1 MQVTAFQPAV
11 RAADV
16 PLDRLANNAQVSER
30 DKVGEVCRQFEAV
43 LARQI
48 LGAAQKP
55 HFAST
60 MNPQSFSGSIYQDM
74 ITNQLA
80 DRISRSG
87 ALGLARSLERELQHE
102 LKPTVPAT
110 DSDPKV

>member
-1 MQVTAFQPAV
+1 MEVTALHRPV

-16 PLDRLANNAQVSER
+16 QLDRLMNNPQLTGRE
-30 DKVGEVCRQFEAV
+30 KIGEVCRQFEAV

-48 LGAAQKP
+48 LGAAQKT

-60 MNPQSFSGSIYQDM
+60 MNPETFSGGVYQDL

-80 DRISRSG
+80 DSISRSG

-102 LKPTVPAT
+102 LKPTGPAT
-110 DSDPKV
+110 DGDPKV

>member
-1 MQVTAFQPAV
+1 MEVAALQRSG

-16 PLDRLANNAQVSER
+16 QLDRLASNTQLSER
-30 DKVGEVCRQFEAV
+30 QKVGEVCRQFEAV

-55 HFAST
+55 HFASP

-80 DRISRSG
+80 DSISRSG
-87 ALGLARSLERELQHE
+87 ALGLARSLARELQHE
-102 LKPTVPAT
+102 LKPTGPAT
-110 DSDPKV
+110 DGDPKV

>member
-1 MQVTAFQPAV
+1 MQVAAFQHSV
-11 RAADV
+11 RAADIQ
-16 PLDRLANNAQVSER
+16 LDRLANNDQLNER
-30 DKVGEVCRQFEAV
+30 EKVGEVCRQFEAV

-80 DRISRSG
+80 DSISRSG
-87 ALGLARSLERELQHE
+87 ALGLARTLERELQHE
-102 LKPTVPAT
+102 LKPTGPAT
-110 DSDPKV
+110 AGDPKV